1 MAAAAGAAAGSTSVT
16 VMYKGYVYADT
27 KVPTARPGIE
37 QIKRSHDQMLK
48 KNIKETRQEHPLFVR
63 GFDKTKL
70 NMEISPSGVC
80 VILPADKKTAE
91 QCLMNQP
98 LHRIA
103 YCAAIA
109 KNVYIMLK
117 RAGSGA
123 KDGKYKCHGFVSA
136 SDADAI
142 ELCKLLSRVTNEAF
156 ARLRHVTRLLEAKKR
171 AALKKKPDVVA
182 RKVTVDFEQPW
193 FHGKLSRPEA
203 EKMLLGASAT
213 NGLFLVRQSERSETD
228 FALSFSYNKRC
239 YHNRIMQDATG
250 IFKNTKGTSWGSLS
264 LMVADYGSPH
274 EDMQTIITEY
284 VGNKPVGTDEEGAP
298 SYMNVALVQ
307 DQARALKEGNKFSMS
322 DVKDALSEIGTGNE
336 GPGADGDIA
345 YDPIYDDNRFGFGDD
360 FIQQTLGLMKGGM
373 KPAPEMDLDNV
384 MFSCGEIDGEADC

>member
-1 MAAAAGAAAGSTSVT
+1 MAAAAGAEATAVK

-27 KVPTARPGIE
+27 KVPTARPGME
-37 QIKRSHDQMLK
+37 QIKRAHDQMLK
-48 KNIKETRQEHPLFVR
+48 KNVKETRKEHPLFVR

-70 NMEISPSGVC
+70 IMEISPSGVC
-80 VILPADKKTAE
+80 VTLPADKSQAD

-171 AALKKKPDVVA
+171 AAQKKPGVAA
-182 RKVTVDFEQPW
+182 RKVTADFDQPW

-203 EKMLLGASAT
+203 EKMLLGAAAT

-228 FALSFSYNKRC
+228 FALSFAYNGRC
-239 YHNRIMQDATG
+239 YHNRIMQTAEG
-250 IFKNTKGTSWGSLS
+250 FKNTKGTTWATLS
-264 LMVADYGSPH
+264 LMVTDYQSPH

-284 VGNKPVGTDEEGAP
+284 IGNKPVGTDESGAP

-307 DQARALKEGNKFSMS
+307 DQARMLKEGNRWDMS
-322 DVKDALSEIGTGNE
+322 DVKDALTEIGSSTG
-336 GPGADGDIA
+336 GAGGDGDIA
-345 YDPIYDDNRFGFGDD
+345 YDPIYDDTRFGFGDD
-360 FIQQTLGLMKGGM
+360 FIQQTLGQMKGGI
-373 KPAPEMDLDNV
+373 KPSPELDLDNV